1 MKTNFE
7 ILLYVQSNFPVFQN
21 RMYETESLAMS
32 CQKGD
37 IEIVQNLETG
47 LVYNRAFKPELM
59 IYDSNYQNEQS
70 VSGIFRHHLRSVANI
85 VERLI
90 GKHAIAEI
98 GCGKGAFLELLL
110 ADGCDVVG
118 FDPTYEGE
126 SPLVK
131 REYFTSTYGR
141 QMEGFVMRHV
151 LEHVMDPVSLLE
163 KIKVAN
169 NGRGK
174 IYIEVPCLDWI
185 IEHNAWFDLFYE
197 HVNYFRLDDFKR
209 MFGSV
214 LECGRVFGGQYL
226 YVVAD
231 LATLRV
237 PVASAVDLINPK
249 QFVKF
254 VYSYR
259 PQQGSN
265 AAIWGGASK
274 GVIFALL
281 GRRAGFDIDIV
292 IDTNPAKQG
301 MYLAM
306 TGLQVQSP
314 VVGLSQLT
322 QNSTIFVMNSNYLEE
337 IRRQSNDNYEY
348 VCIDSVSKGPP
359 NSH

>member
-1 MKTNFE
+1 MKIDSE
-7 ILLYVQSNFPVFQN
+7 IQLYTQSNFPVFQN
-21 RMYETESLAMS
+21 RMYKTESLAQS
-32 CQKGD
+32 CPKGD

-47 LVYNRAFKPELM
+47 LIYNCAFKPELM

-70 VSGIFRHHLRSVANI
+70 VSGLFRDHLRRAASI

-98 GCGKGAFLELLL
+98 GSGKGAFLELLL

-126 SPLVK
+126 NPLVK
-131 REYFTSTYGR
+131 REYFTSTYGH
-141 QMEGFVMRHV
+141 QIEGFVMRHV

-169 NGRGK
+169 NGTGK

-209 MFGSV
+209 IFGSV
-214 LECGRVFGGQYL
+214 LECGRMFGGQYL
-226 YVVAD
+226 YIVAD
-231 LATLRV
+231 LATLRA
-237 PVASAVDLINPK
+237 PIASAVDLINPK

-254 VYSYR
+254 DYSYR
-259 PQQGSN
+259 PRQGID

-281 GRRAGFDIDIV
+281 GRRAGFDINIIIDI
-292 IDTNPAKQG
+292 NPAKQG
-301 MYLAM
+301 LYLAM

-314 VVGLSQLT
+314 LDGLSKLA

-337 IRRQSNDNYEY
+337 IRRQSNDKYKY
-348 VCIDSVSKGPP
+348 VCIDSAFKGAP
-359 NSH
+359 S

>member
-1 MKTNFE
+1 MKTNSE
-7 ILLYVQSNFPVFQN
+7 ILLYAQLNFPIFQN
-21 RMYETESLAMS
+21 RMYETESLALS
-32 CQKGD
+32 CPKGD
-37 IEIVQNLETG
+37 IEIVQDLETG

-59 IYDSNYQNEQS
+59 IYDSNYQNEQG
-70 VSGIFRHHLRSVANI
+70 VSGLFRDHLRSVANI

-98 GCGKGAFLELLL
+98 GCGKGAFLELPL

-126 SPLVK
+126 NPLVK

-151 LEHVMDPVSLLE
+151 LEHVMDPVSLLS
-163 KIKVAN
+163 KIKEAN
-169 NGRGK
+169 SGKGK

-214 LECGRVFGGQYL
+214 LECGHVFGGQYL

-231 LATLRV
+231 LATLKT
-237 PVASAVDLINPK
+237 PVANSQALINPK

-254 VYSYR
+254 DYLYK
-259 PQQGSN
+259 PQKEEN
-265 AAIWGGASK
+265 VAIWGGASK
-274 GVIFALL
+274 GVVFALL
-281 GRRAGFDIDIV
+281 GSRAGFEISTIIDL
-292 IDTNPAKQG
+292 NPAKQG
-301 MYLAM
+301 MYLAA
-306 TGLQVQSP
+306 TGLKVQSP
-314 VVGLSQLT
+314 ADGLSQLSPG
-322 QNSTIFVMNSNYLEE
+322 STIFVMNSNYLEE
-337 IRRQSNDNYEY
+337 IRKESNNLYDY
-348 VCIDSVSKGPP
+348 VCIDSVAK
-359 NSH
+359 